1 VPGLDAVAVCTPP
14 GVRHRVA
21 RDALEAGKHVL
32 LEKPPAATL
41 GEVADLERR
50 AAAAGRVLFAAWHS
64 RFNPAVEAARA
75 RLADHAVRRLA
86 VTWKEDVRRWHPGQ
100 RWIWEPGGF
109 GVFDPGINALSILT
123 RVLPGPLFV
132 KRAELLFPAN
142 REAPIAATLA
152 FHDGS
157 GEAELGFAEFD
168 WRQAGAQS
176 WDILVETGAGTALRL
191 SEGGRRLEVDGRAV
205 DTQGRRDRRIRA
217 GLPRVRPPAARR
229 AFRGGRGAAAAR
241 RRRVPGRPPAR
252 GGALRRLTPAASRAG
267 RPPRSAPRVPSGAAS
282 DHPLEPPHEV
292 AVQLLAALV
301 EPVPASR
308 VEDELLRL
316 AARS

>member
-1 VPGLDAVAVCTPP
+1 MRGHRIGIAGFGKIAQDQHAPAIRSDPAFELVGAVSRHPVEALPGVPVFDDHRALLAAVPGLDAVAVCTPP

-142 REAPIAATLA
+142 REAPITATLA

-176 WDILVETGAGTALRL
+176 WDILVETSAGTALRL

-205 DTQGRRDRRIRA
+205 DTQDDGTGEY
-217 GLPRVRPPAARR
+217 GLVYR
-229 AFRGGRGAAAAR
+229 AFDRLLREGRSEVDAAPLRLVADAFLVGHR
-241 RRRVPGRPPAR
+241 R
-252 GGALRRLTPAASRAG
+252 
-267 RPPRSAPRVPSGAAS
+267 
-282 DHPLEPPHEV
+282 E
-292 AVQLLAALV
+292 V
-301 EPVPASR
+301 EPF
-308 VEDELLRL
+308 DD
-316 AARS
+316 

>member
-1 VPGLDAVAVCTPP
+1 MRGHRIGIVGFGKIAQDQHAPAIRSNPAFELVGAVSRHPVEAPPGVPVFKDHRALLAGVPGLDAVAVCTPP
-14 GVRHRVA
+14 GARYRAA

-75 RLADHAVRRLA
+75 RLAGQAVRRLA
-86 VTWKEDVRRWHPGQ
+86 VAWKEDVRRWHPGQ
-100 RWIWEPGGF
+100 RWIWERGGF

-142 REAPIAATLA
+142 REAPIAAKLA

-157 GEAELGFAEFD
+157 GEAELGAEFD
-168 WRQAGAQS
+168 WRQASPQS
-176 WDILVETGAGTALRL
+176 WDILVETGDGAALRL

-205 DTQGRRDRRIRA
+205 DSEDDRAGEYGLIYRAFDRLLREGRSEVDAAPLRLVADAFLVGRRR
-217 GLPRVRPPAARR
+217 
-229 AFRGGRGAAAAR
+229 
-241 RRRVPGRPPAR
+241 
-252 GGALRRLTPAASRAG
+252 
-267 RPPRSAPRVPSGAAS
+267 
-282 DHPLEPPHEV
+282 E
-292 AVQLLAALV
+292 V
-301 EPVPASR
+301 EPF
-308 VEDELLRL
+308 DD
-316 AARS
+316 